1 MEQKQN
7 IDMSDMLKFFIK
19 RVGILYIFLMLVCF
33 LIKYQTIPMMV
44 SLTLGVLFS
53 LLRFG
58 LLEFILRYLGRSGN
72 KRLAIIATIMVYISS
87 LAIIGITI
95 VFAMRIG
102 VYTFFA
108 ALVGSLSVVII
119 LMINA
124 ITEALGITRN
134 QYGQKVK

>member
-72 KRLAIIATIMVYISS
+72 KRLVIIATIMVYISS